1 MEKYRVLTKKE
12 IKALKKEIVEDTAIN
27 VGYWNEIFSKIA
39 LIDHWLMFEVM
50 NNAYELGF
58 KYDERKSNF
67 ENFLVTEFVKEIG
80 YQDFK
85 RLIPYFLGFPGSY
98 LERGKVYVKN
108 Y

>member
-39 LIDHWLMFEVM
+39 LINHWLMFEVM

-85 RLIPYFLGFPGSY
+85 KLIPYFLGFPGSY
-98 LERGKVYVKN
+98 LEGGKVYIKN
-108 Y
+108 